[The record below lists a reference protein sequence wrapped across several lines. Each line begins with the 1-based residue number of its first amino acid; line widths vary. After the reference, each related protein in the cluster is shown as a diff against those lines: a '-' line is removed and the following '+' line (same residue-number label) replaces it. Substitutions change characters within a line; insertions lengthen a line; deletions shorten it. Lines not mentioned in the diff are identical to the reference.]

1 MTLFYKIIAFLRL
14 LKIDKKLK
22 FDNEYFLNLN
32 KKIYNEKH
40 KGFFDFD
47 PNSKDTKSPLK
58 SMGFYKSK
66 K

>member
-32 KKIYNEKH
+32 KKN
-40 KGFFDFD
+40 
-47 PNSKDTKSPLK
+47 LR
-58 SMGFYKSK
+58 
-66 K
+66 

>member
-40 KGFFDFD
+40 KGFLILIQTQKIQ
-47 PNSKDTKSPLK
+47 NLL
-58 SMGFYKSK
+58 
-66 K
+66 